1 MPTRQHPPERSFW
14 NKAVLS
20 LLVLHAIYA
29 FERAHGY
36 KVVSY
41 LRDELALDVRGGTVY
56 PLLNALETQ
65 GLLASIWLP
74 GSGGPGRKEYYV
86 TPDGKMELDRSCK
99 TWFLF
104 SETVSEALIKTAKEG
119 GQ

>member
-1 MPTRQHPPERSFW
+1 VPTQQHPPERSFW

-20 LLVLHAIYA
+20 LLVLHAISR

-41 LRDELALDVRGGTVY
+41 LRDELSIDVRGGTVY

-86 TPDGKMELDRSCK
+86 TPDGKMELNKSGQ
-99 TWFLF
+99 TWLLF
-104 SETVSEALIKTAKEG
+104 SERISKALIETAKKDV
-119 GQ
+119 